1 MREDTIKLLRECDA
15 GIKMGISAIEDVYGK
30 ITHEDF
36 RRHIEDQKNSHTRMQ
51 REIRDQLDTYGDEGK
66 DPNPMTKG
74 MAHVKTGMK
83 LGFDCTDETIAS
95 LLTDGCHMG
104 VKSLSRYLNQYP
116 DADEGA
122 RNVARRLISLE
133 DTMEKELR
141 PYL

>member
-1 MREDTIKLLRECDA
+1 
-15 GIKMGISAIEDVYGK
+15 
-30 ITHEDF
+30 
-36 RRHIEDQKNSHTRMQ
+36 
-51 REIRDQLDTYGDEGK
+51 
-66 DPNPMTKG
+66 
-74 MAHVKTGMK
+74 
-83 LGFDCTDETIAS
+83 
-95 LLTDGCHMG
+95 MG

>member
-15 GIKMGISAIEDVYGK
+15 GIKMGISAIEDVYDK

-36 RRHIEDQKNSHTRMQ
+36 RRHIEDQKNSHAKMQ

-83 LGFDCTDETIAS
+83 LGFGCTDETIAS